1 MCKLFIETAW
11 FEGLGEEIVGGME
24 GKNKQELRNDMSE
37 KPFRL
42 NHRIP
47 LPGWK
52 NTKPG
57 LALLL

>member
-1 MCKLFIETAW
+1 M
-11 FEGLGEEIVGGME
+11 GGME
-24 GKNKQELRNDMSE
+24 GRNKQELRNDMSE
-37 KPFRL
+37 KPFQL

-52 NTKPG
+52 NMKPG